1 MKKAAAY
8 PYIVWMGLFIIIPL
22 ILVLYYSVTKTTD
35 MGVVFTLDNFKRAFE
50 PIYLSVLFDS
60 FILAVVSTAICF
72 IVGYPVAYIM
82 ASQEFRDRS
91 FLIFLFLVPMWMNF
105 LLRTY
110 AWLTILEQNGFVNA
124 FLTKVG
130 LPKIEL
136 LYTEYAVV
144 LGMVYNF
151 IPFMILPIYT
161 VLKKMDKS
169 IIEAAQDLGA
179 NSSEVFLRVV
189 FPMSLPGVVSGITMV
204 FLPAV
209 TTFVI
214 SNLLG
219 GNKTQLVGNI
229 IEQQFLLV
237 SDWNFGS
244 ALSVIL
250 MVVILITM
258 WIFSRVDNK
267 SEGGALF

>member
-8 PYIVWMGLFIIIPL
+8 PYVVWMLLFILIPL
-22 ILVLYYSVTKTTD
+22 VLIVYYSLTVD
-35 MGVVFTLDNFKRAFE
+35 GVFTLANFARAFE
-50 PIYLSVLFDS
+50 PIYLAVMGDS
-60 FILAVVSTAICF
+60 FAIAIVSTVICF
-72 IVGYPVAYIM
+72 VLGYPVAYIM
-82 ASQEFRDRS
+82 ARQEFRNRD

-110 AWLTILEQNGFVNA
+110 AWLTILEENGFVNTWLA
-124 FLTKVG
+124 AIG
-130 LPKIEL
+130 LPKINI
-136 LYTEYAVV
+136 LYTKAAVV

-151 IPFMILPIYT
+151 LPFMILPIHT

-179 NSSEVFLRVV
+179 NSVQVFLRVV
-189 FPMSLPGVVSGITMV
+189 FPLSLPGVVSGITMV

-214 SNLLG
+214 SDLLG
-219 GNKTQLVGNI
+219 GNKTQLIGNV

-237 SDWNFGS
+237 NDWNFGS

-250 MVVILITM
+250 MVIILITM
-258 WIFSRVDNK
+258 GVFSKVD
-267 SEGGALF
+267 SQGEGGALF

>member
-8 PYIVWMGLFIIIPL
+8 PYIAWMMLFIIIPIIL
-22 ILVLYYSVTKTTD
+22 IIYYS
-35 MGVVFTLDNFKRAFE
+35 FTMDGALSFANFARAFE
-50 PIYLSVLFDS
+50 PIYLAVLINS
-60 FILAVVSTAICF
+60 FGVALISTMICF
-72 IVGYPVAYIM
+72 VLGYPVAYIM
-82 ASQEFRDRS
+82 ARTEFRNNN

-105 LLRTY
+105 LMRTY
-110 AWLTILEQNGFVNA
+110 AWLTILEENGFLNTMLA
-124 FLTKVG
+124 AVG
-130 LPKIEL
+130 LPKIDI
-136 LYTEYAVV
+136 LYTDAAVI

-151 IPFMILPIYT
+151 IPFMILPIHI
-161 VLKKMDKS
+161 VLKKTDKS

-179 NSSEVFLRVV
+179 NGVQVFLRVV
-189 FPMSLPGVVSGITMV
+189 FPLSLPGVVSGTTMV

-214 SNLLG
+214 SDLLG
-219 GNKTQLVGNI
+219 GNKTQLIGNV

-237 SDWNFGS
+237 NDWSFGS

-258 WIFSRVDNK
+258 NIFSRVDNRDG
-267 SEGGALF
+267 EEGALF

>member
-8 PYIVWMGLFIIIPL
+8 PYVVWMVLFILIPL
-22 ILVLYYSVTKTTD
+22 MLVLYYSLTVIDST
-35 MGVVFTLDNFKRAFE
+35 GVEFSLVHFKRAFE
-50 PIYLSVLFDS
+50 PIYLSVLWDS
-60 FILAVVSTAICF
+60 MVLALISTGICF
-72 IVGYPVAYIM
+72 ILGYPVAYIM
-82 ASQEFRDRS
+82 AGRWFRDRS

-110 AWLTILEQNGFVNA
+110 AWLTILEQNGFVNTLLA
-124 FLTKVG
+124 RIG
-130 LPKIEL
+130 LPKINI
-136 LYTEYAVV
+136 LYTEQAVV

-151 IPFMILPIYT
+151 LPFMILPIYT
-161 VLKKMDKS
+161 ILKKMDQS

-179 NSSEVFLRVV
+179 DSVNVFLRVV
-189 FPMSLPGVVSGITMV
+189 FPLSLPGVVSGITMV

-214 SNLLG
+214 SDLLG
-219 GNKTQLVGNI
+219 GNKTQLVGNV

-237 SDWNFGS
+237 NDWGFGS

-258 WIFSRVDNK
+258 GIFSMVDNQ